1 MCKDV
6 RYFTFFEFF
15 YKLALHTTTC
25 THTVQFRSHDSQSH
39 QSWRHSIPT
48 SSSQQRENIDEVL
61 NVVIWV
67 LSKHGLRP
75 QSNVCGLSY
84 TWLLMNSSRQHSVG
98 SRPRLGVWTQPRLCM
113 IDFSLRLNG
122 GGFNALHRARCEL
135 ATANAQQLARKSAL
149 NLATTSLIL
158 WTGS

>member
-98 SRPRLGVWTQPRLCM
+98 SRPRLGVWTQPWLCM
-113 IDFSLRLNG
+113 IDFSLRSSHAERRFQRSAPRSLCN
-122 GGFNALHRARCEL
+122 EL
-135 ATANAQQLARKSAL
+135 RLTHNNSLAKAHW
-149 NLATTSLIL
+149 I
-158 WTGS
+158 